1 MPFSDIEKSALLTVK
16 GVGNT
21 VIQRLEQMGIDSL
34 SILSTANAE
43 DITKQAAAMLN
54 ATCWKNS
61 PQAKAAINNAI
72 QFAKAYCQSNN
83 LK

>member
-1 MPFSDIEKSALLTVK
+1 MPFSDTERSALLTVK

-34 SILSTANAE
+34 FILSTANAE
-43 DITKQAAAMLN
+43 DITSQAAAMLN

-72 QFAKAYCQSNN
+72 QFAKVYCQTNN